1 MATSIKNE
9 INRTESI
16 KNKTNKA
23 KENINNKLIALGGSS
38 AKNLNDVPNKIDGVM
53 RQYKKFYKAKFTF
66 EGYLNSGGYTF
77 NLNPG
82 FTIEKLWIY
91 TELFNDSY
99 YPIQDL
105 ETASGTNIQQ
115 ALWSNGGGQMQLKS
129 KLTKVSNTKWV
140 LSTPNSNNT
149 MFCKDFTIY
158 AIGV

>member
-1 MATSIKNE
+1 MSLIQE
-9 INRTESI
+9 INRTETN
-16 KNKTNKA
+16 KNKTKQVA
-23 KENINNKLIALGGSS
+23 INIDNKLVELGGEQ
-38 AKNLNDVPNKIDGVM
+38 AVNLADVPNKIEGVTK
-53 RQYKKFYKAKFTF
+53 QYKKFYKAKFTF

-149 MFCKDFTIY
+149 MFCRDFTIY